1 MNNIA
6 VPQMTMEIGDYIDI
20 LRRRKFSF
28 LVAFLLIMAVGVL
41 IAFTL
46 PPVYRSEATIIIE
59 RQEIPQ
65 NLVATTVTGYVQ
77 ERIQGIKQRL
87 VTYNNLV
94 EIEKK
99 LNIFPAMRK
108 AGEINEMVSIIKE
121 GIVVEMVDIKASDS
135 SRPGQST
142 ATIAFTVAYEANSA
156 EIAQKVTAEL
166 ADRYLLENKQARSA
180 QAAEVSSFLNTE
192 AEKLRIEIVKL
203 EKSLATFKQERMSEL
218 PELMQVNMR
227 LFEKTE
233 GQIEGTRE
241 RILKL
246 EDAKIALQS
255 ELSLTDPRKAVTT
268 DEGKVIQSPGERLNV
283 LIADFLQSS
292 ARYTSSHPDV
302 VRLRR
307 EIQILGGQSSQASK
321 VSQLVAKITRLR
333 SKLLESR
340 QKYADNHP
348 DVLKLERSIVA
359 VENGLRNIE
368 IDRSSGRRSNIAPDN
383 PRYVALKTQLD
394 STHSNLKEQRA
405 NLNKYKLKLAEYEKR
420 LFQTPVVE
428 RDYKSLSRDYA
439 NAQKKYSELRD
450 KQIQARLAEQVEAGD
465 QGERFVL
472 AGKAYYPT
480 SPDSPNRIGIVLLA
494 GLLAFGGGIGSVAA
508 AEVKDNSVRG
518 RRGIM
523 SVFGTMPI
531 VVIPYI
537 ENATDKSN
545 KLKKL
550 IMLLV
555 VILIFV
561 GVILFGVHTY
571 LKPLDT
577 IWPQEK
583 QASTNPVEVQNEK

>member
-6 VPQMTMEIGDYIDI
+6 VPQMAMDLGDYIDI
-20 LRRRKFSF
+20 LRRRKFPF
-28 LVAFLLIMAVGVL
+28 LVTFILILLSGIL

-87 VTYNNLV
+87 VTYNNIV
-94 EIEKK
+94 DIEKK
-99 LNIFPAMRK
+99 LNIFPAMRN
-108 AGEINEMVSIIKE
+108 AGDISEMVALIKE
-121 GIVVEMVDIKASDS
+121 GIVVQMVDIKASDS
-135 SRPGQST
+135 QRPGQST

-180 QAAEVSSFLNTE
+180 QAAEVSGFLDVE
-192 AEKLRIEIVKL
+192 AEKLRDEIVKL
-203 EKSLATFKQERMSEL
+203 EKSLASFKQEKISEL

-227 LFEKTE
+227 LYEKTE
-233 GQIEGTRE
+233 GQIETTRE

-246 EDAKIALQS
+246 EDAKTSLES
-255 ELSLTDPRKAVTT
+255 ELSLTDPRKEVKTE
-268 DEGKVIQSPGERLNV
+268 DGKVIQSPGERLNV

-307 EIQILGGQSSQASK
+307 EIQILGGQSNQATK
-321 VSQLVAKITRLR
+321 VNQLVAKITQLR
-333 SKLLESR
+333 NQLQESR
-340 QKYADNHP
+340 QKYAADHP
-348 DVLKLERSIVA
+348 DILRLEKSISS
-359 VENGLRNIE
+359 VENGLRNIQ
-368 IDRSSGRRSNIAPDN
+368 IGGSGGRRFNVAPDN

-394 STHSNLKEQRA
+394 ATHSNLKEQRA
-405 NLNKYKLKLAEYEKR
+405 NLSKYNQKLAEYEKR

-428 RDYKSLSRDYA
+428 RDYKSLTRDYA
-439 NAQKKYSELRD
+439 NAQKKYAELRD
-450 KQIQARLAEQVEAGD
+450 KQIQARLAEQVEAGEK
-465 QGERFVL
+465 GERFVL

-494 GLLAFGGGIGSVAA
+494 GLLAFSGGIGSVAT
-508 AEVKDNSVRG
+508 AEFKDKSVRG

-523 SVFGTMPI
+523 NIFGTMPI

-537 ENATDKSN
+537 ENRTDRSE
-545 KLKKL
+545 KLKKRMMFLVIFL
-550 IMLLV
+550 IAL
-555 VILIFV
+555 

-571 LKPLDT
+571 IKPLDT
-577 IWPQEK
+577 LWAQGKPMSEV
-583 QASTNPVEVQNEK
+583 PVEVQNEK